1 MDAPRVF
8 LKPGRDKRAEAGHLW
23 VFSNEIDKA
32 EEDLTPG
39 GIVDIYSSRSKLIGR
54 GFCNPQSLI
63 SLRIL
68 TSKPEPIDEAFISK
82 KIQAAQN
89 LRDQILPGETAYR
102 LLFGESDGLPG
113 VVVDRLGDVFVVQ
126 SYCLGADKLLPHVFS
141 ALKTIFSPRAIYTKS
156 DSAMREL
163 EGLKDDV

>member
-1 MDAPRVF
+1 MDLRRIRQYQNPAQAQPRDRVGDRHGSGTLHSGQRLMDAPRVF

-89 LRDQILPGETAYR
+89 LRDQILPGETA
-102 LLFGESDGLPG
+102 
-113 VVVDRLGDVFVVQ
+113 
-126 SYCLGADKLLPHVFS
+126 
-141 ALKTIFSPRAIYTKS
+141 
-156 DSAMREL
+156 
-163 EGLKDDV
+163 